1 MDACLIVPSEYKICK
16 VVEES
21 DLEAAT
27 KEGWRLIRV
36 LMEQRVEVGGRY
48 VNGTWCDSAP
58 LSTTHLS
65 YLVGLEEEG
74 ALALLNKQL
83 GSVED
88 GARAARE
95 KAVGLEKE
103 LKIAK
108 EALEASQ
115 KAHTLSSDL
124 HTKLSK
130 EHQDLKQRFS
140 KMEGDLGKIEKELG
154 SAKVRE
160 ILDPVFV
167 LPDVSRV

>member
-16 VVEES
+16 VVEEGI
-21 DLEAAT
+21 LEVAT

-36 LMEQRVEVGGRY
+36 LVEQRVEVGGRY
-48 VNGTWCDSAP
+48 VNGTWCDSVP
-58 LSTTHLS
+58 MSTTHLS
-65 YLVGLEEEG
+65 YLVGLEEGG
-74 ALALLNKQL
+74 ALALLNQQL

-95 KAVGLEKE
+95 KAVALEKE
-103 LKIAK
+103 LKTVK

-115 KAHTLSSDL
+115 KAHTVSSDL

-130 EHQDLKQRFS
+130 EHQDLKQRS
-140 KMEGDLGKIEKELG
+140 TKMEADLGKIEKELG
-154 SAKVRE
+154 SAKMRE

-167 LPDVSRV
+167 LPDVSRT